1 MDPVEREIA
10 LHSVIRTDCCGPNF
24 YHFDCMKNA
33 TLIRGQEMRCP
44 KCNQPNDQTDFEEKI
59 RRQGI
64 FIQMYNVV
72 DECNGDDSM
81 DGNQLSPCYYSMT
94 RNSAKERSCLS
105 SLGPCTYDET
115 DALDDRVFNP
125 HEALNA
131 CISCGIHCHR
141 ICAGPPWSCY
151 NPDGEGEEEKW
162 QCEDC
167 R

>member
-1 MDPVEREIA
+1 MNEI
-10 LHSVIRTDCCGPNF
+10 CGSLVVTFLPHASF
-24 YHFDCMKNA
+24 YSS
-33 TLIRGQEMRCP
+33 I
-44 KCNQPNDQTDFEEKI
+44 
-59 RRQGI
+59 
-64 FIQMYNVV
+64 V

-81 DGNQLSPCYYSMT
+81 DGNQLSPCYYSMA
-94 RNSAKERSCLS
+94 RSSAKGRSCLS
-105 SLGPCTYDET
+105 SLGPCTYDEK

-141 ICAGPPWSCY
+141 VCAGPPWSCY